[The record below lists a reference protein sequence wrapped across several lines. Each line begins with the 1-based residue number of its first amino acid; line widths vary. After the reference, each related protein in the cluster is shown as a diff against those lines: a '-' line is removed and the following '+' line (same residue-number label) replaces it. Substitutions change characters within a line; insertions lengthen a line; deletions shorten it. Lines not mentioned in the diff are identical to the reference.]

1 MVRRIALVSAGGEG
15 QAAAEWLGGL
25 GGVALEVHA
34 DLGAVDLQP
43 VDLLWVHAVLPG
55 TRPDLPR
62 WLRAGGRLLCTLD
75 AARLP
80 ARLGLEPAPPD
91 ERREA
96 RWRHA
101 DDEFWLDEYRSFLAF
116 PHLRGH
122 AAFGPHPLFAGLHQ
136 GAFTWAPSEG
146 EGYTAVSYR
155 RARPARGRVV
165 AVERSFIHLNAERA
179 TAWEQGVDEGGVL
192 CIGAYAS
199 LAAPDPL
206 LARQLR
212 AMLANALTGD
222 AIPHATRVAA
232 VTGWPGAA
240 VEPPAELELFSPSPD
255 LPPPVVATGGVP
267 RAGSG
272 SLPAVWD
279 EWPPSASPLATDAP
293 ARSDEPWTLAGRR
306 ALVVGRERGGLEEAW
321 CHPYRMLREVRLQVD
336 GRDPEVLSVRVAPDE
351 VVRVLR
357 SGEVELTERVTTALE
372 HGLIFYSLVADLE
385 IPLALSWRTDFRRMW
400 PYPAGTSRLVTLA
413 AEAHR
418 LRLGLSEE
426 PPILEVRGGPGQ
438 LEVTG
443 TDARLGAGVTARGA
457 GRLALVFAGGS
468 EAAEVDRALDSL
480 ERRKLRAIRQERILH
495 ARRLEER
502 TTRLETPEAT
512 LDRAF
517 GWAKVRMDAF
527 LAETPGVGRSLLAG
541 YAASRPGWG
550 DGRPGYGWYFGR
562 DACWTAF
569 ATLAMGDREIAK
581 DTLRFLART
590 QDVSGKVMHEYT
602 TSGLVHY
609 DAADSTPLFLL
620 LAARYAA
627 WSADLPFL
635 ERLWPAVRAAFRFCL
650 ETDQDGDGLI
660 ENHRVGHG
668 WIEHGP
674 LGGLHV
680 TLYLAACWLA
690 ALEALAPVA
699 RARGEDAFAD
709 DLEARA
715 ARARAAINARFRTAD
730 GWALGLEA
738 DGTPRVHRTAMLAV
752 PLLLGAV
759 PAAEAPEWYAAVAS
773 PDFSAPWGVRM
784 IAASDSLFEPAGYHQ
799 GAVWPLYT
807 GWVSLAEWRAG
818 RGVAA
823 LAHLRANAGLADERA
838 RGAFDEV
845 LHGTER
851 RAAGIC
857 PDQAWSAAMVV
868 SPVVEGLWGVTPD
881 ALSHAVRVAPW
892 LPPEWQEMALRGLRV
907 GATTLDLRLRRRPG
921 KLVLRVERTHGPR
934 LRVVATRPPEAPA
947 GLLLLNDEPLGGGRA
962 AFEAGELDEV
972 TFLD

>member
-25 GGVALEVHA
+25 PGVAVEVQS
-34 DLGAVDLQP
+34 DLGALDLQP
-43 VDLLWVHAVLPG
+43 LDLLWVHAVLPG
-55 TRPDLPR
+55 PRPDLPR
-62 WLRAGGRLLCTLD
+62 WLRAGGRLLCTLG

-80 ARLGLEPAPPD
+80 ARLGLEPIEPD
-91 ERREA
+91 EHREA
-96 RWRHA
+96 EWRHA
-101 DDEFWLDEYRSFLAF
+101 EDEFWLEEYRSFLAF

-146 EGYTAVSYR
+146 EGFTAVCYR
-155 RARPARGRVV
+155 HERPVRARVV

-179 TAWEQGVDEGGVL
+179 TAWEQAVDDGGVL
-192 CIGAYAS
+192 CVGAYAS

-212 AMLANALTGD
+212 AMLANAVLGE
-222 AIPHATRVAA
+222 AIPHATRGGV
-232 VTGWPGAA
+232 VTCWPGAA
-240 VEPPAELELFSPSPD
+240 VE
-255 LPPPVVATGGVP
+255 
-267 RAGSG
+267 
-272 SLPAVWD
+272 SLPEPGRVRASPTTQVPIEATMGAPRPGAGGLGAVWD
-279 EWPPSASPLATDAP
+279 EWPPSVSPLTSDTP
-293 ARSDEPWTLAGRR
+293 ARADEPWTLAGRR
-306 ALVVGRERGGLEEAW
+306 ALVVGRERGGLQEAW
-321 CHPYRMLREVRLQVD
+321 CHPYRMLRDARLQVD
-336 GRDPEVLSVRVAPDE
+336 GRDPQVLSVRTSPDE

-357 SGEVELTERVTTALE
+357 AGEVELTERVTTALE
-372 HGLIFYSLVADLE
+372 QGLIFYSLVADTE

-400 PYPAGTSRLVTLA
+400 PYPAGTSRLVTLVT
-413 AEAHR
+413 EEHR
-418 LRLGLSEE
+418 VRLGLSEE
-426 PPILEVRGGPGQ
+426 PPILEVRCGPGQ
-438 LEVTG
+438 LELTG
-443 TDARLGAGVTARGA
+443 TDARRGAGVTARGA

-468 EAAEVDRALDSL
+468 DAAEVDRALDSL

-502 TTRLETPEAT
+502 TTRLETPEPA

-569 ATLAMGDREIAK
+569 ATLAAGDREIAR

-590 QDVSGKVMHEYT
+590 QDVSGKVLHEYT

-620 LAARYAA
+620 LVARYAA

-635 ERLWPAVRAAFRFCL
+635 DRLWPSVLAAYRFCL
-650 ETDQDGDGLI
+650 ETDRDGDGLI

-690 ALEALAPVA
+690 ALEGLAPVA
-699 RARGEDAFAD
+699 RARGDDAFAGE
-709 DLEARA
+709 LESRA
-715 ARARAAINARFRTAD
+715 ARARAAIGARFHTPD

-738 DGTPRVHRTAMLAV
+738 DGTPRVRRTAMLAV

-759 PAAEAPEWYAAVAS
+759 PATDAAGWYTAVAS
-773 PDFSAPWGVRM
+773 PDFSTPWGVRM
-784 IAASDSLFEPAGYHQ
+784 IAASDPLFDPVGYHQ

-823 LAHLRANAGLADERA
+823 LAHLRANAGLAEERA

-851 RAAGIC
+851 LAAGIC

-868 SPVVEGLWGVTPD
+868 LPAVEGLWGVTPD
-881 ALSHAVRVAPW
+881 ALSAAVRVAPS
-892 LPPEWQEMALRGLRV
+892 LPPEWNEMALRGIRV
-907 GATTLDLRLRRRPG
+907 GATTLSLRLRRRPG
-921 KLVLRVERTHGPR
+921 KVVLRVERTHGPR
-934 LRVVATRPPEAPA
+934 LRVIVTRPPGAPA
-947 GLLLLNDEPLGGGRA
+947 GPLLLNDEPLGGGRA
-962 AFEAGELDEV
+962 VFEAGEQDEV
-972 TFLD
+972 AFLD

>member
-1 MVRRIALVSAGGEG
+1 VVRRVALVSAGDEG
-15 QAAAEWLGGL
+15 RAAAEWLGT
-25 GGVALEVHA
+25 LEGIAVDLHA
-34 DLGAVDLQP
+34 DLGAVALQP
-43 VDLLWVHAVLPG
+43 VDLLWVHAILPG
-55 TRPDLPR
+55 ARPDLPR

-80 ARLGLEPAPPD
+80 ARLGLEPTPPD

-96 RWRHA
+96 EWCHA
-101 DDEFWLDEYRSFLAF
+101 ADEFWLEEYRSFLAF
-116 PHLRGH
+116 PHLRGLG
-122 AAFGPHPLFAGLHQ
+122 AFGPHPLFDGLHQ
-136 GAFTWAPSEG
+136 GAFTWAPAEG
-146 EGYTAVSYR
+146 ERYTAVSYR
-155 RARPARGRVV
+155 RTRPARGRVV

-179 TAWEQGVDEGGVL
+179 VAWEQAVDDGGLL
-192 CIGAYAS
+192 CLGAYVP

-212 AMLANALTGD
+212 AVLANAIRGD
-222 AIPHATRVAA
+222 AIPHATRAA
-232 VTGWPGAA
+232 AATWWPG
-240 VEPPAELELFSPSPD
+240 
-255 LPPPVVATGGVP
+255 PPVERQQELDLFPEASTPDAPATPGGGP
-267 RAGSG
+267 RRPGADAAG
-272 SLPAVWD
+272 AVWD
-279 EWPPSASPLATDAP
+279 EWPPSASPLTSESP

-306 ALVVGRERGGLEEAW
+306 VLAVGRERGGLQEAW
-321 CHPYRMLREVRLQVD
+321 IHPYRMLREARLLVD

-357 SGEVELTERVTTALE
+357 AGNVELTERVSTALE
-372 HGLIFYSLVADLE
+372 QGLLFYSLVADLG
-385 IPLALSWRTDFRRMW
+385 IPLALSWSTDFRRMW
-400 PYPAGTSRLVTLA
+400 PYPAGSSRVAVLA
-413 AEAHR
+413 TEEQR

-426 PPILEVRGGPGQ
+426 PPVLEVRGLPAQ
-438 LEVTG
+438 LELTG
-443 TDARLGAGVTARGA
+443 TDAPEGAGVVARGA
-457 GRLALVFAGGS
+457 GRLSLVFAGGS
-468 EAAEVDRALDSL
+468 DAAEVDRALDAL
-480 ERRKLRAIRQERILH
+480 DRRKLRAIRQERILH

-502 TTRLETPEAT
+502 ITRLETPDAT

-517 GWAKVRMDAF
+517 GWAKVRMDSF

-562 DACWTAF
+562 DACWTGF

-590 QDVSGKVMHEYT
+590 QDVSGKVMHECT

-620 LAARYAA
+620 LCGRYAA
-627 WSADLPFL
+627 WSGDLPFL
-635 ERLWPAVRAAFRFCL
+635 DRLWPSVLAAYRFCL
-650 ETDQDGDGLI
+650 ETDTDGDGLI

-690 ALEALAPVA
+690 ALEGLAPVA
-699 RARGEDAFAD
+699 RARGETALAD
-709 DLEARA
+709 ELQERA
-715 ARARAAINARFRTAD
+715 ARARATITARFRTPD

-738 DGTPRVHRTAMLAV
+738 DGTPREHCTAMLAV

-759 PAAEAPEWYAAVAS
+759 PAADAADWYAAVAG
-773 PDFSAPWGVRM
+773 PDFSVPWGVRM
-784 IAASDSLFEPAGYHQ
+784 IAASDPLFDPAGYHQ

-818 RGVAA
+818 RGAAA
-823 LAHLRANAGLADERA
+823 LAHLRANAALADERA

-845 LHGTER
+845 LHGMER

-868 SPVVEGLWGVTPD
+868 APVVEGLWGIAPD
-881 ALSHAVRVAPW
+881 ALAEAVRVAPW
-892 LPPEWQEMALRGLRV
+892 LPPAWSEMALRGVRV

-921 KLVLRVERTHGPR
+921 KVVLRVERAHGPR
-934 LRVVATRPPEAPA
+934 LRILAARPPGAPD
-947 GLLLLNDEPLGGGRA
+947 GPILLNDEPLGGGRA
-962 AFEAGELDEV
+962 VFETGEHDEV
-972 TFLD
+972 AFLD